1 MARGQVE
8 LLYVFQVRTHCTGH
22 IVITTSQPRP
32 TAPRPVPANL
42 NAARSGAQVPA
53 GCAPHSTWWAVCTL
67 DLARACACVI
77 EFARGLTQSCISRCI
92 CRYRI
97 SFRLLQVRHRQDTPD
112 PVLYCTCTLSYADSS
127 SIDQP
132 PLHMHRAR
140 PMPTLSPTS
149 LPREARARASE
160 RGRCVMPAAS
170 PCAHICDGEHVPA
183 CRGCAGGSQ
192 SIQIDFCDLQ
202 GSDDASAPDR
212 HSLTSRR
219 ARRRAHPAFR
229 IPDRHIRRLSA
240 YVALRT
246 RSAAGTREPGPHSIF
261 PRLKQR
267 PACPE
272 SRRSRVGSQAGLH
285 GDNVLTDSA
294 ATVETCDR
302 YGVGGRG
309 AWSWRLGRS
318 WAGTSRLCVGGVL
331 GL

>member
-1 MARGQVE
+1 MSWPSPSSITRPGFAVRSFASGHPTLTAAACHAHPGHRACTATQSARMWLVPPSQTSTPAPSPGAVVLMARGQVE
-8 LLYVFQVRTHCTGH
+8 LLYVFQVRTHCTGR
-22 IVITTSQPRP
+22 IVITSSQPRP
-32 TAPRPVPANL
+32 TAPLPVPANL

-67 DLARACACVI
+67 DLGHLARACACVI

-132 PLHMHRAR
+132 PLHMDRAR
-140 PMPTLSPTS
+140 PMPTPSPTS

-170 PCAHICDGEHVPA
+170 LNAHICDGEHVPA

-202 GSDDASAPDR
+202 GSDDASAPATD
-212 HSLTSRR
+212 
-219 ARRRAHPAFR
+219 
-229 IPDRHIRRLSA
+229 
-240 YVALRT
+240 T
-246 RSAAGTREPGPHSIF
+246 R
-261 PRLKQR
+261 
-267 PACPE
+267 
-272 SRRSRVGSQAGLH
+272 
-285 GDNVLTDSA
+285 
-294 ATVETCDR
+294 
-302 YGVGGRG
+302 
-309 AWSWRLGRS
+309 
-318 WAGTSRLCVGGVL
+318 
-331 GL
+331 